1 MPAFDQLKTLLER
14 SAFQRPWVVATTSGA
29 AALVVFAA
37 WCVQDYHDYLSLG
50 PGGPP
55 YNVKGWAW
63 ITFGIRPFALSRSGT
78 TYVADYPVNGSRQE
92 IENLPRR
99 EGERA
104 LLGGIAPHRQLS
116 QHAPEKMRIYIENLF
131 KNAARQHPSIL
142 ETKRSLYE
150 RHHDALFV
158 SSKLLNTQAQALP
171 KTAVIA
177 RGELGH
183 AHPDLSVHLYLSPA
197 DARVVIEKGWAER
210 HRLSVPEDSWV
221 KNKYAIASTYL
232 MIYGPR
238 SEKEMEVLRV
248 ILESSIRYMTGSET
262 VDEVEWRKLVIQ

>member
-1 MPAFDQLKTLLER
+1 MADFQHLKAMLDR
-14 SAFQRPWVVATTSGA
+14 AIHQRPLLLATTSGA
-29 AALVVFAA
+29 AALVAFAA
-37 WCVQDYHDYLSLG
+37 WCIKDYRNYLALG

-63 ITFGIRPFALSRSGT
+63 ITFGTRPFALSKSGA
-78 TYVADYPVNGSRQE
+78 TYIADYPIEGSHSE
-92 IENLPRR
+92 IQNLPRR
-99 EGERA
+99 QGERA

-116 QHAPEKMRIYIENLF
+116 QHAPPCMRT
-131 KNAARQHPSIL
+131 HPSTL
-142 ETKRSLYE
+142 ETKKSLYE

-158 SSKLLNTQAQALP
+158 SQKLLESQPESLPNTAI
-171 KTAVIA
+171 IA

-197 DARVVIEKGWAER
+197 DARVIIEKGWAER
-210 HRLSVPEDSWV
+210 HRLSVPETSWV

-238 SEKEMEVLRV
+238 DEKEMEVLRV
-248 ILESSIRYMTGSET
+248 ILENSIRFMTGH
-262 VDEVEWRKLVIQ
+262 DEVEKLQWKEVV